1 MQTPLDA
8 WTNTLNVRNRLWDN
22 IFYDVDSVKDDMNT
36 LFPRGILSPFAYG
49 EGEIIVVPPN
59 GAGKIRYYKHTVQ
72 FLNERKQDIHAI
84 VVAGVGSSV
93 YGTAALARNVADT
106 YDFDV
111 AGIITGY
118 GGSDLLTEAMGGWFV
133 LGMQERAGLRS
144 DLVESH
150 TADVKTL
157 MEILIADPP
166 QLELV
171 VGHSKGSLLI
181 DFVLEQLVEE
191 LEGGTYTLLNRL
203 KVRTLG
209 AVVSPPKGLNG
220 LNVRQFMGELDSLGN
235 LNSHWGYVTRKCAEP
250 DIISIRS
257 RRYHCPTI

>member
-1 MQTPLDA
+1 M
-8 WTNTLNVRNRLWDN
+8 
-22 IFYDVDSVKDDMNT
+22 
-36 LFPRGILSPFAYG
+36 
-49 EGEIIVVPPN
+49 
-59 GAGKIRYYKHTVQ
+59 
-72 FLNERKQDIHAI
+72 
-84 VVAGVGSSV
+84 GSSV

-191 LEGGTYTLLNRL
+191 LEGGTYTLLNHL

>member
-1 MQTPLDA
+1 
-8 WTNTLNVRNRLWDN
+8 
-22 IFYDVDSVKDDMNT
+22 
-36 LFPRGILSPFAYG
+36 
-49 EGEIIVVPPN
+49 
-59 GAGKIRYYKHTVQ
+59 
-72 FLNERKQDIHAI
+72 
-84 VVAGVGSSV
+84 
-93 YGTAALARNVADT
+93 
-106 YDFDV
+106 
-111 AGIITGY
+111 
-118 GGSDLLTEAMGGWFV
+118 
-133 LGMQERAGLRS
+133 MQERAGLRS

-191 LEGGTYTLLNRL
+191 LEGGTNTLLNRL

-235 LNSHWGYVTRKCAEP
+235 LNSHWGVRYEEVRGAGHHLNPKPPIPLPNHLNVSEVLSSERGDFPEKPVYSVFNRGWTG
-250 DIISIRS
+250 
-257 RRYHCPTI
+257 RR